1 MKNSGCRKRHI
12 INNRNTFDTQT
23 TPPTHL
29 ILSSME
35 TLKSLLAINP
45 NYIAIVLMV
54 LFYSLEQI
62 LITQFNF
69 TKRPHHLFQS
79 VLFQVTFYFVG
90 ILWAT
95 VTVFTISW
103 LNQKGVG
110 LFYLVHV
117 PLWFKVVIGVLL
129 YDFTSYWFHRA
140 AHRIPLIWRL
150 HRVHHMDTS
159 MDASSNFRNHPLD
172 FVWFGIS
179 NIAAAAIFGLDLFGL
194 SVYFL
199 IATPLFFMEH
209 SNLKFPTWLDK
220 TVGLVFTTPNL
231 HKIHH
236 EQDQYYTDSN
246 YADILI
252 LWDKLFGSFKYK
264 PVADIKLGLKEFDT
278 PRQQTFW
285 YGMIS
290 PFVKNKSPEIQSEVV
305 TDINEV

>member
-1 MKNSGCRKRHI
+1 
-12 INNRNTFDTQT
+12 
-23 TPPTHL
+23 
-29 ILSSME
+29 ME
-35 TLKSLLAINP
+35 KLKSLLEINP

-62 LITQFNF
+62 FTTQFKF
-69 TKRPHHLFQS
+69 TKRSQHFFQS
-79 VLFQVTFYFVG
+79 VLFQVTIYFVS
-90 ILWAT
+90 ILWAI
-95 VTVFTISW
+95 VAVFTISW

-110 LFYLVHV
+110 LFYLVQV
-117 PLWFKVVIGVLL
+117 PLWFKVVMAVFL
-129 YDFTSYWFHRA
+129 YDFTTYWFHRA

-150 HRVHHMDTS
+150 HRVHHIDTS
-159 MDASSNFRNHPLD
+159 MDASSNFRGHPLE

-179 NIAAAAIFGLDLFGL
+179 NIVAAAIFGLDLFGL

-199 IATPLFFMEH
+199 VATPFFFMEH

-236 EQDQYYTDSN
+236 EQDQHYTDSN

-252 LWDKLFGSFKYK
+252 LWDKLFGSFKFK

-285 YGMIS
+285 YAMIS
-290 PFVKNKSPEIQSEVV
+290 PFVKMQSREIEAAVVPDKKEVAV
-305 TDINEV
+305 